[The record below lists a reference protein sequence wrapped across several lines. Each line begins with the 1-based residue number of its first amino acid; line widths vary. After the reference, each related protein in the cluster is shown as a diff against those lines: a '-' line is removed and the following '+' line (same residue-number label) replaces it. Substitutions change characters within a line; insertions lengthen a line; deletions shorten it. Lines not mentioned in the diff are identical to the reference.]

1 MKLSKNYFCIYYH
14 KKHLIIKYHEKEYYA
29 VEAI

>member
-14 KKHLIIKYHEKEYYA
+14 KKYLTIKYHRKEYYA